1 MLQLETYDDV
11 TRIHMFTSVS
21 RSIGYSV
28 SAYLVRGTLIDVG
41 FPAVGH
47 EVATLLDQVRPE
59 GVLITHH
66 HEDHAGNV
74 ELVARRALPLAAAE
88 QTLVA
93 LRTPES
99 IGLYRRV
106 IWGAPGALATPVR
119 RFESDAL
126 TLVHTPGHSQDHH
139 VVWDAE
145 RETVFAGDLFLGVKV
160 RVAHPAEEPRQLARS
175 LRAVAALK
183 PKRMFDAHR
192 GLVPKPVDALLAK
205 ADWLEATIAAVETR
219 IARGWRDRPIARDV
233 LGREEL
239 AHYVSLGKMSRI
251 NFVRAVRR
259 AM

>member
-1 MLQLETYDDV
+1 MVELEEYGDV
-11 TRIHMFTSVS
+11 TRVHMFTPVS

-41 FPAVGH
+41 FPAVGR
-47 EVATLLDQVRPE
+47 EFAALLDRVRPQ

-74 ELVARRALPLAAAE
+74 ELAARRAFPIAAAE
-88 QTLVA
+88 QTLAA
-93 LRTPES
+93 LRTPEP

-106 IWGAPGALATPVR
+106 IWGTPAALATPVR

-126 TLVHTPGHSQDHH
+126 TLVHTPGHSHDHH

-145 RETVFAGDLFLGVKV
+145 RETVFSGDLFLGVKV
-160 RVAHPAEEPRQLARS
+160 RVAHPGEDPRQLARS

-192 GLVPKPVDALLAK
+192 GLVPEPADALLAK
-205 ADWLEATIAAVETR
+205 AHWLEATIAAVETR

-239 AHYVSLGKMSRI
+239 THYVSLGKMSRI

-259 AM
+259 AT